1 MKKMSDILTSS
12 YDYNL
17 PNHLIATYPANP
29 KENAKLLVYDR
40 KNDSIKHIYFYN
52 LCDVLP
58 ECDIVFNDTKVIKA
72 RIYGQKQSGGKVE
85 LFINKALPN
94 NEFMAQVKGRVK
106 KGDFLHFKS
115 DIKALIKDLF
125 DDGSRLVEFY
135 QNNKL
140 LQTYEIYTFLDKI
153 GHIPL
158 PPYIKRDDEK
168 SDEDD
173 YQSIFAKNLG
183 AVAAPTASLHFSKDM
198 IDKLSKNHT
207 LHQITLHVGAG
218 TFRGVEVVNI
228 KDHKMHSEFYD
239 IPKHTQNLI
248 CSDKKILG
256 IGTTTAR
263 TIEYFAR
270 TKIPC
275 GECDLFL
282 HPQNRP
288 IRLDYL
294 LTNFHLPKSSLIM
307 LVASFI
313 GRQKTLDI
321 YKEAIKNNYKFY
333 SYGDGMLII

>member
-1 MKKMSDILTSS
+1 MNDIITSS
-12 YDYNL
+12 YDYDL
-17 PNHLIATYPANP
+17 PDELIASYPANP

-40 KNDSIKHIYFYN
+40 KNDTIKHLHFYDLN
-52 LCDVLP
+52 DVLP

-85 LFINKALPN
+85 LFINKTLAH
-94 NEFMAQVKGRVK
+94 NEFMVQIKGRVK
-106 KGDFLHFKS
+106 KGDFLYFEN
-115 DIKALIKDLF
+115 DIKALVKDLF

-135 QNNKL
+135 KDDVL
-140 LQTYEIYTFLDKI
+140 LQTNEIYTLLDVI

-173 YQSIFAKNLG
+173 YQSVFAKNLG

-198 IDKLSKNHT
+198 IENLKKNHN

-218 TFRGVEVVNI
+218 TFKGVEVTNI
-228 KDHKMHSEFYD
+228 NDHKMHSEFYD
-239 IPKHTQNLI
+239 IPKHTQELI
-248 CSDKKILG
+248 LSDKKILG

-270 TKIPC
+270 TKTPC

-294 LTNFHLPKSSLIM
+294 LTNFHLPKSTLIM

-313 GRQKTLDI
+313 GRQKTIDI